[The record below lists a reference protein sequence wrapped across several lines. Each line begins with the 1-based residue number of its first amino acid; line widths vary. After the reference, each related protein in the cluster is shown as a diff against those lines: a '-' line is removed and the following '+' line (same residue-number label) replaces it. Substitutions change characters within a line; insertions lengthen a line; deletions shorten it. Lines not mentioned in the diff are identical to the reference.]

1 MGGCGWGGGGICREI
16 RIVTLCNQ
24 LLLQFT
30 PGLYQTN
37 TLLYGVHL
45 RHTCDFSMTI
55 IMFTE
60 IMIIWI
66 RHYFNN
72 IFSSWNLC
80 CVINSCNNFHRS
92 SLKRCRMLTQRI
104 DDIHLLLWTCF
115 EIWLVRLL
123 TLYILHFKSMNTF
136 GIRSFYTLLIFKMT
150 IAYMKQL
157 GNENTIVVIANLLP
171 SRIL

>member
-1 MGGCGWGGGGICREI
+1 MGGCGWGGGDIGREI

-55 IMFTE
+55 IIFTE
-60 IMIIWI
+60 IMTIWI

-80 CVINSCNNFHRS
+80 CVINSCNNFHPS
-92 SLKRCRMLTQRI
+92 SLKRWRMLTNELTI
-104 DDIHLLLWTCF
+104 FTCYY
-115 EIWLVRLL
+115 EPALKYDWCGCWPCLY
-123 TLYILHFKSMNTF
+123 YILNQW
-136 GIRSFYTLLIFKMT
+136 TLLESG
-150 IAYMKQL
+150 L
-157 GNENTIVVIANLLP
+157 
-171 SRIL
+171 SILYWFSKWPPLTWNN